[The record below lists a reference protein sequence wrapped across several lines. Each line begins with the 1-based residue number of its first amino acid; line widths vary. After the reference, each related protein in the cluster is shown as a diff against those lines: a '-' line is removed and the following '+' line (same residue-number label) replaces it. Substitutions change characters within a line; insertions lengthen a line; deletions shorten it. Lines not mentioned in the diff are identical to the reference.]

1 MTEQLKPCP
10 FCGGEAV
17 MLGEDDGM
25 YQCVCRNCESV
36 QGGFYD
42 FPEEAAFAWNT
53 RPLEDALQKEL
64 DEAREA
70 QSFLK
75 TEAMLDAQ
83 RETLVLAAKNKML
96 RVALGDIKKVVEDS
110 QDKQNPSYFD
120 LDAKDAVFILET
132 IENALLWSPK

>member
-1 MTEQLKPCP
+1 MK
-10 FCGGEAV
+10 F
-17 MLGEDDGM
+17 
-25 YQCVCRNCESV
+25 
-36 QGGFYD
+36 
-42 FPEEAAFAWNT
+42 
-53 RPLEDALQKEL
+53 KIEL
-64 DEAREA
+64 DKKEESDSTRTISLYQKRNWAEA

-110 QDKQNPSYFD
+110 QDKQNPSYFN
-120 LDAKDAVFILET
+120 LDAKDAVFILDT

>member
-1 MTEQLKPCP
+1 MK
-10 FCGGEAV
+10 F
-17 MLGEDDGM
+17 
-25 YQCVCRNCESV
+25 
-36 QGGFYD
+36 
-42 FPEEAAFAWNT
+42 
-53 RPLEDALQKEL
+53 KIEL
-64 DEAREA
+64 DKKEESDSTRTISLYQKRNWAEA

-120 LDAKDAVFILET
+120 LDAKDAVFILDT